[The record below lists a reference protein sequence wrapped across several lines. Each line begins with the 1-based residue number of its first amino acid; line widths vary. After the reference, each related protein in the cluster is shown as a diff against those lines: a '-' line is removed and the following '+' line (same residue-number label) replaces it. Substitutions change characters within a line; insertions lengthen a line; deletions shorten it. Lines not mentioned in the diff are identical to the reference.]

1 MYQRRLHRREP
12 ASADAG
18 SAIND
23 FDSDRIVATLARVA
37 EEVRALG
44 SFDSP
49 TFMVGKQILSWS
61 KRPAQ
66 VIEYQA
72 KIKIQF
78 R

>member
-1 MYQRRLHRREP
+1 MYQRRLDRREP

-23 FDSDRIVATLARVA
+23 FDSDRIVATPARVA
-37 EEVRALG
+37 EE
-44 SFDSP
+44 F
-49 TFMVGKQILSWS
+49 FMVGKHILSCL
-61 KRPAQ
+61 KKPAQ

-72 KIKIQF
+72 KIKVQF